1 MQTPARPPAR
11 TFPTL
16 PRDFLELPGHMRR
29 VLLLLVVD
37 TITGA
42 SIMVDLIM
50 EDTTMEDITM
60 EDISME
66 DHQIAGIT
74 VADTTMVGQLM
85 VDIIM
90 EEQSMVD
97 MDLPTA
103 EGPNVDQDP

>member
-16 PRDFLELPGHMRR
+16 PRDFLVLPGHMRR

-42 SIMVDLIM
+42 STMEDSIM

-60 EDISME
+60 EDIAME

-74 VADTTMVGQLM
+74 VADITME
-85 VDIIM
+85 D
-90 EEQSMVD
+90 QSMVD

>member
-16 PRDFLELPGHMRR
+16 PRDFLVLPGHMRR

-42 SIMVDLIM
+42 STMADIIM

-60 EDISME
+60 EDITME
-66 DHQIAGIT
+66 DPQIVGIT
-74 VADTTMVGQLM
+74 MVDTTMEDQSM
-85 VDIIM
+85 VDLIVGD
-90 EEQSMVD
+90 QSMVD

-103 EGPNVDQDP
+103 EGPNV

>member
-16 PRDFLELPGHMRR
+16 PRDFLVLPGHMRR
-29 VLLLLVVD
+29 ALLLLVVD

-42 SIMVDLIM
+42 STM
-50 EDTTMEDITM
+50 EDIIMEDITM
-60 EDISME
+60 EDP
-66 DHQIAGIT
+66 QIVGIT
-74 VADTTMVGQLM
+74 MVDTTMVGQLT

-90 EEQSMVD
+90 GDQSMVD

>member
-29 VLLLLVVD
+29 VPLLLVVD

-50 EDTTMEDITM
+50 EDTTM
-60 EDISME
+60 
-66 DHQIAGIT
+66 
-74 VADTTMVGQLM
+74 VGQLTVDIMEDQSM
-85 VDIIM
+85 VDLIM
-90 EEQSMVD
+90 GDQSMVD
-97 MDLPTA
+97 MDLPTV
-103 EGPNVDQDP
+103 EEQNVDQDTIVVHMVLDPADITLE